1 MNTKKAVI
9 FDFDGTLV
17 DSMQLWAEINEEFF
31 GKHAIDFK
39 NENFNFNNMT
49 QTEVAHHLVERFS
62 LSQTPALVQQT
73 WLDMSIRKY
82 SEKNYLKDYV
92 REYLANLHQKGIRMA
107 IATANSEQIVRA
119 VLKIYELDGYITQI
133 ASCCEV
139 KKAKPSPD
147 VFLAAAKKIKVNPK
161 DCLAFDDTLE
171 GVRSAKAAKMMTYAI
186 HEPYYN
192 RNEEEIRNLSDGY
205 IYSFEEMCL

>member
-17 DSMQLWAEINEEFF
+17 DSMPLWVEINEEFF
-31 GKHAIDFK
+31 SEYSIDFK

-49 QTEVAHHLVERFS
+49 QTEVAHHLVERFA
-62 LSQTPALVQQT
+62 LSKTPIEVQQV

-82 SEKNYLKDYV
+82 SKKNYLKAYV
-92 REYLANLHQKGIRMA
+92 RKYIATLHQKGIKMA

-119 VLKIYELDGYITQI
+119 VLRIYELDSYISMI

-139 KKAKPSPD
+139 KKAKPSPE
-147 VFLAAAKKIKVNPK
+147 VYLAAAKKIGVNPK
-161 DCLAFDDTLE
+161 DCLAFEDTLE
-171 GVRSAKAAKMMTYAI
+171 GVRSAKAAKMTAYAI

-192 RNEEEIRNLSDGY
+192 RDEEEIRTLSDGY
-205 IYSFEEMCL
+205 IYSFEELC